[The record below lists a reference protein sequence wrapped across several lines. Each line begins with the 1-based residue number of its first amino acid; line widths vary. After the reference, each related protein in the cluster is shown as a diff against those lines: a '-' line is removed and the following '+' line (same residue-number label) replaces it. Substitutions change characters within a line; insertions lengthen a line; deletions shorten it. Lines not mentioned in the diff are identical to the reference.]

1 MTKFLTGPISASKGA
16 FIVKAAKYFKK
27 KPQESKKAFQKRTQ
41 AQRRKTAETKLH
53 KERLK
58 AAFEE
63 LEPDY
68 PEDRVDG
75 FIENYIMNEY
85 GDRISAKEAGLSKK
99 ARRALTSTLTPEK
112 DKRKKKKR
120 K

>member
-1 MTKFLTGPISASKGA
+1 MPIFLTGKTA
-16 FIVKAAKYFKK
+16 VKNITEAAKYFKK

-53 KERLK
+53 KERRK

-63 LEPDY
+63 LEPNY

-75 FIENYIMNEY
+75 FIENYMMNEY
-85 GDRISAKEAGLSKK
+85 GDRLSAKKAGLSKK
-99 ARRALTSTLTPEK
+99 ARRALTSTLTPK
-112 DKRKKKKR
+112 KNIRKKKKR
-120 K
+120 N